1 MRVALDTNVRV
12 RYLAWD
18 DDIQSPRAAEVIEG
32 AETVIVSGIVLCE
45 TAWVLAR
52 SFKRPAKDI
61 AAVLRRFVQAPT
73 VDVDRPLA
81 EAGLAS
87 LDRGGDFANG
97 MILVEAERAKSDQLV
112 TFDPAFFKRTKS
124 KRLQLLTAI

>member
-1 MRVALDTNVRV
+1 
-12 RYLAWD
+12 LAWD